1 MAVIQKR
8 KDAKGNPRYRVLIR
22 KAGQPAISKTF
33 SKWQLANDFANTT
46 EVALEKGVFREE
58 KAVLSDVIAKSFETL
73 NLSQDKAKMYRQIDK
88 RFGHLALKDIT
99 REVLFK
105 YVEKRKHEV
114 KASSINNT
122 FSYLRTLLKFSE
134 TYMRL
139 KPDMEEFNLA
149 REWLTSQKFLKKSDR
164 RTRRVT
170 DAEMRAIEEE
180 WLLDDYQ
187 GSQSRSWS
195 LPDMMRFAVTTAMRR
210 GEQFTLR
217 WDELDREQ
225 RTIGVW
231 RKHPQ
236 EGKVYSRVPLLSEA
250 MEIIDSQEREGEYI
264 FNVSSNHAAKV
275 FNIYRDKAG
284 IKDLVWHDMRHEGV
298 SRLTEMSIFLP
309 SEVAM
314 FSGHRDIQMLQ
325 SYTHLRAETIVGNL
339 RDRGL

>member
-8 KDAKGNPRYRVLIR
+8 KDAMGNTRYRVLIR

-33 SKWQLANDFANTT
+33 SKWKLANDFANTT
-46 EVALEKGVFREE
+46 EVALAKGAYKSEK
-58 KAVLSDVIAKSFETL
+58 VLVSDVIAKSFATL
-73 NLSQDKAKMYRQIDK
+73 DLSEDKAKMYRQIDK

-99 REVLFK
+99 REVLFE

-122 FSYLRTLLKFSE
+122 FAYLRTLLRFAE

-139 KPDMEEFNLA
+139 KPDIEEFNLA
-149 REWLTSQKFLKKSDR
+149 RQYLTSQKFLKKSER

-170 DAEMRAIEEE
+170 DEEMRAIEEE

-187 GSQSRSWS
+187 GCQSRSWS
-195 LPDMMRFAVTTAMRR
+195 LPEVMRFAVITAMRR

-217 WDELDREQ
+217 WDELDREE
-225 RTIGVW
+225 RTIGIW

-236 EGKVYSRVPLLSEA
+236 EGKVYSRVPLLQEA
-250 MEIIDSQEREGEYI
+250 MEIIDSQAQEGQFI
-264 FNVSSNHAAKV
+264 FNISSDHAAKV
-275 FNIYRDKAG
+275 FNIYRDKSG
-284 IKDLVWHDMRHEGV
+284 IKDLVWHDLRHEGV
-298 SRLTEMSIFLP
+298 SRLTEMGIFLP
-309 SEVAM
+309 SEIAM

-339 RDRGL
+339 KDRGL